1 MKRGEFLKKL
11 AVGAGV
17 AVVTPVVLMAG
28 SKPESKEEPV
38 SLAVDMLSIS
48 GICAGGQKLSP
59 SDIMDIYDE
68 TGVLFYK
75 SRDGRG
81 NPCNAPRVFHGKIE
95 AVDITKIK

>member
-17 AVVTPVVLMAG
+17 AVVTPVVLMAEK
-28 SKPESKEEPV
+28 KPESKEEPV
-38 SLAVDMLSIS
+38 SLAIDVLSIN
-48 GICAGGQKLSP
+48 GITGGGRRLSP
-59 SDIMDIYDE
+59 AEVIEIWQE
-68 TGVLFYK
+68 TGILIYK

-81 NPCNAPRVFHGKIE
+81 NPCNAPMVIQGKIE